1 MILNAN
7 QQGLFKKNTHIQNIR
22 EQCHFE
28 GRGKKI
34 RLRLCENN
42 RKGEN
47 FPPNTQCARRCSIGL
62 RSRML
67 EGRGQAVFLFKGAPR
82 MEGAFP
88 FFGGLLTHTGAGV
101 RVVHGTK

>member
-1 MILNAN
+1 MQTNKGYL
-7 QQGLFKKNTHIQNIR
+7 KKKKTHIQNIR

-28 GRGKKI
+28 VRGKI

-42 RKGEN
+42 RRGEN
-47 FPPNTQCARRCSIGL
+47 FPPDTLTQCARRCSIGL

-88 FFGGLLTHTGAGV
+88 FFGGLLTHTGAGG
-101 RVVHGTK
+101 VHGSK